1 MRILITAILC
11 LFTSQVFC
19 QTKSM
24 YKTESINK
32 EIADSLKAYELTN
45 RAFTNI
51 ALTFTKG
58 NNDLKSQLANKSIEE
73 RTLYYV
79 TILDMQVL
87 NGGIYQ
93 FFSNYGNQYDSEIIN
108 ALETIERRELATS
121 FKEICPFATKEFEQV
136 KGDYDKFDKSY
147 YENNM
152 KKSMDEHLKE
162 YIIANIVIF
171 EIK

>member
-1 MRILITAILC
+1 
-11 LFTSQVFC
+11 
-19 QTKSM
+19 M
-24 YKTESINK
+24 YKIEPINK

-58 NNDLKSQLANKSIEE
+58 NNDLKSQLDKKSIEE

-79 TILDMQVL
+79 SVLDMQVL

-93 FFSNYGNQYDSEIIN
+93 FFSNYGNQYDAEIIN
-108 ALETIERRELATS
+108 ALETIDRNEIANA
-121 FKEICPFATKEFEQV
+121 FKKICTLATKEFEHV

-147 YENNM
+147 YENDM
-152 KKSMDEHLKE
+152 SKSMDEYLKE
-162 YIIANIVIF
+162 YILTNIEAF
-171 EIK
+171 